1 MNWSRV
7 NQPTD
12 L

>member
-1 MNWSRV
+1 ML